1 MRMFNNKPD
10 VHAVKDLSLSARK
23 GQILMLLG
31 PNGSGKST
39 TLDSIAGL
47 NKVTGGSIEVDGTG
61 GLGIAPQNNV
71 LW

>member
-1 MRMFNNKPD
+1 MTLD
-10 VHAVKDLSLSARK
+10 ARK

-39 TLDSIAGL
+39 TLDAIAGL
-47 NKVTGGSIEVDGTG
+47 STVSSGNVEIEGAG
-61 GLGIAPQNNV
+61 GLGIAPQKNV